1 MLKKR
6 LIGVITVKN
15 GIAVQ
20 SFGYEKYLPIGN
32 PAIIASN
39 LDRWGVDEIVV
50 ICIDRSVKSLGP
62 DFTTLKNIS
71 QLPLSTPLTYGGGIS
86 TSEHAVKVIKLGAER
101 IAIDAALHGD
111 LSRIDKI
118 SSHVG
123 KQAVVAIFP
132 VNLSKRNISWY
143 NYSDKTEKLLS
154 KNILNVSKHNL
165 FSEAMI
171 VDWKHEGQ
179 RNGFN
184 IELLKA
190 TEFKETP
197 IIAFGGLSEIKQI
210 KNVLELQNVV
220 GVAIGNFLNYQEH
233 SVQKYKEGISSMLL
247 RPAHYINE

>member
-6 LIGVITVKN
+6 LIGVITVRN

-20 SFGYEKYLPIGN
+20 SFGYQRYLPIGS
-32 PAIIASN
+32 PAVIASN

-50 ICIDRSVKSLGP
+50 ICIDRSVKNLGP

-71 QLPLSTPLTYGGGIS
+71 QLPLSTPLTYGGAIS
-86 TSEHAVKVIKLGAER
+86 TVEQAVKIIQLGAER
-101 IAIDAALHGD
+101 IALDAALHRD
-111 LSRIDKI
+111 LTMVDKI

-132 VNLSKRNISWY
+132 LNFNKRKVHWY
-143 NYSDKTEKLLS
+143 NYCDKTEKPLPE
-154 KNILNVSKHNL
+154 NIFNVSKHNL

-179 RNGFN
+179 KNGFN
-184 IELLKA
+184 IDLLKA

-197 IIAFGGLSEIKQI
+197 IIAFGGLSDINQI
-210 KNVLELQNVV
+210 KNVLKLHNVV
-220 GVAIGNFLNYQEH
+220 GIAVGNFLNYQEH
-233 SVQKYKEGISSMLL
+233 SVQKYKEGIASILL
-247 RPAHYINE
+247 RPAHYADA